1 MSLLEQ
7 ASLVITPNA
16 YKESKLYSVVPNT
29 TLGDMD
35 VVRATTA
42 TRVNSNGLI
51 EEVPYNLV
59 RYSEDI
65 SNSAWAKYN
74 ITMSANSTTA
84 PNGTLTAEKLLSSNS
99 TSFQG
104 IEIQVNYI
112 SGQKYTNSIYFKYID
127 TPFVQI
133 ITPSFVSSNYV
144 NFNIQ
149 TGEVVGGV
157 YEDATVTSVGN
168 GWYRCSFTFI
178 SNYTGSGGTIGSA
191 NLINSASSSKAS
203 DFTGNGVKGIYLWGA
218 QLVTSTSAKEY
229 FPTTDRLNIPRIDY
243 TNGSCPS
250 LLVEPQRTNLALYSE
265 QFDNAYWTRNN
276 VTVNANSVISP
287 DGTQNAETITSSGT
301 TSFLYTTTAA
311 LTGAYTLSF
320 FAKKGTSNFCWVYL
334 NGYDAIFN
342 LNTGTFVSSV
352 VAPESYSIIAYANG
366 WYKISITKTSPILAA
381 LSGIGVASSTNFN
394 GVVGTNIYV
403 YGAQLEAGAYPTSYI
418 PTVAS
423 SVTRNADV
431 ISKTGISSLIGQTEG
446 TIFLDFYAK
455 NNNTFQILSQLRNV
469 SGTAQIDLR
478 WADGGLY
485 ALGNNNGANQFY
497 LSVGSISVGSRYKV
511 AIAYKLNDVKIYMNG
526 TNVNSD
532 TAATFLDQSMSYFS
546 FAENLS
552 NYIEAQFIN
561 SAQLYKTRLTNT
573 ELAQLTTL

>member
-497 LSVGSISVGSRYKV
+497 LSVGSISVGSW
-511 AIAYKLNDVKIYMNG
+511 ISTCL
-526 TNVNSD
+526 
-532 TAATFLDQSMSYFS
+532 
-546 FAENLS
+546 
-552 NYIEAQFIN
+552 
-561 SAQLYKTRLTNT
+561 
-573 ELAQLTTL
+573 